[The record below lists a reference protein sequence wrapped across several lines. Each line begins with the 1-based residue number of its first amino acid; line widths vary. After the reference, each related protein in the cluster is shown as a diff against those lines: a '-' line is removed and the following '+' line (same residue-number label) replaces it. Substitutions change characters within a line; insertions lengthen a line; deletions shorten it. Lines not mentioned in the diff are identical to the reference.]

1 MVRDECEGKR
11 MGSCECEG
19 EGGGRDEGGEHAGDC
34 CKSSSQN
41 ILSLLPSLSPP
52 SRLDIKSPI
61 LPNLIELLSDEECCV
76 RVAAVETLVEL
87 VSFLDE
93 GTLRSE
99 TVPLLMK
106 FCEEALSAGDS
117 TLLTVARLLGRIC
130 VMN

>member
-1 MVRDECEGKR
+1 M
-11 MGSCECEG
+11 
-19 EGGGRDEGGEHAGDC
+19 
-34 CKSSSQN
+34 
-41 ILSLLPSLSPP
+41 
-52 SRLDIKSPI
+52 
-61 LPNLIELLSDEECCV
+61 